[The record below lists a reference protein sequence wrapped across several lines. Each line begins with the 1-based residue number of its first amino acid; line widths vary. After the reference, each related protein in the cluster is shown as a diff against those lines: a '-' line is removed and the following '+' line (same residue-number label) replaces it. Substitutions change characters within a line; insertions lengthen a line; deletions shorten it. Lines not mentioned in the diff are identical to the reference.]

1 MTEQVTKRKPGRPPK
16 GKRGNFTFRV
26 TERLREQ
33 LISEAE
39 ASGLSVS
46 EEIERRLDQSFNGA
60 PIRDLFGGSHTNAL
74 ILTIAAAIQM
84 VEIESGKKWI
94 EDHDTNLAMR
104 AAVIGV
110 MDLLNNAPAENVGR
124 VEDSKFGALLNFLK
138 PHQSGARAA
147 VDAVKTTRK
156 AQRRLDHP
164 DLTKGP
170 KS

>member
-1 MTEQVTKRKPGRPPK
+1 VTEEETRRKPGRPPK

-26 TERLREQ
+26 TERLRGQ

-46 EEIERRLDQSFNGA
+46 EEIERRLDQSFNDA
-60 PIRDLFGGSHTNAL
+60 AIRDLLGGAHTNAL

-94 EDHDTNLAMR
+94 EDYDTNLAMR
-104 AAVIGV
+104 AAVNGV
-110 MDLLNNAPAENVGR
+110 MELLNTPPANAQPVS
-124 VEDSKFGALLNFLK
+124 DSLFGGLLNFLK
-138 PHQSGARAA
+138 PNQAGTRAA
-147 VDAVKTTRK
+147 KSAVATTRK
-156 AQRRLDHP
+156 AQRRHDHP
-164 DLTKGP
+164 DVTKEP

>member
-1 MTEQVTKRKPGRPPK
+1 VTEQETKRKPGRPPK

-46 EEIERRLDQSFNGA
+46 EEIERRLDQSFNDA
-60 PIRDLFGGSHTNAL
+60 PIRDLLGGSHTNAL

-104 AAVIGV
+104 AAVNGV
-110 MDLLNNAPAENVGR
+110 MELLNTPPRKCPACFGLKVWSTLKFPETTPLRRSRRRGR
-124 VEDSKFGALLNFLK
+124 RDEDSKGAT
-138 PHQSGARAA
+138 S
-147 VDAVKTTRK
+147 
-156 AQRRLDHP
+156 
-164 DLTKGP
+164 
-170 KS
+170 S

>member
-1 MTEQVTKRKPGRPPK
+1 VTEQETKRKPGRPPK

-26 TERLREQ
+26 TEKLRSQ

-46 EEIERRLDQSFNGA
+46 EEIERRLDQSFNDA
-60 PIRDLFGGSHTNAL
+60 AIRDLLGGSHTNAL
-74 ILTIAAAIQM
+74 ILTIAAAIQV

-104 AAVIGV
+104 AAVNGV
-110 MDLLNNAPAENVGR
+110 MELLNTPPENAEHVS
-124 VEDSKFGALLNFLK
+124 DSLAGGLLNFLK
-138 PHQSGARAA
+138 PNLAGTRAA
-147 VDAVKTTRK
+147 KNAVATTRR
-156 AQRRLDHP
+156 AQRRRDHP
-164 DLTKGP
+164 DVTKEP

>member
-1 MTEQVTKRKPGRPPK
+1 MTEEETRRKPGRPPK

-46 EEIERRLDQSFNGA
+46 EEIERRLDQSFNDA
-60 PIRDLFGGSHTNAL
+60 PIRDLLGGSHTNTL

-110 MDLLNNAPAENVGR
+110 MELLNTPLENAGHAEG
-124 VEDSKFGALLNFLK
+124 SKFGALLNFLK
-138 PHQSGARAA
+138 PHHSGARAA
-147 VDAVKTTRK
+147 ADAVTRTRK
-156 AQRRLDHP
+156 AQRRHDHP
-164 DLTKGP
+164 DVTKEP

>member
-1 MTEQVTKRKPGRPPK
+1 VTEQETKRKPGRPPK

-33 LISEAE
+33 LINEAE

-46 EEIERRLDQSFNGA
+46 EEIERRLDQSFNEA
-60 PIRDLFGGSHTNAL
+60 PIRDLLGGSHTNAL

-104 AAVIGV
+104 AAVNGV
-110 MDLLNNAPAENVGR
+110 MELLNRPPETAEHAEG
-124 VEDSKFGALLNFLK
+124 SKFGALLNFLK
-138 PHQSGARAA
+138 PQQSGARAA

-156 AQRRLDHP
+156 AQHRHDNP
-164 DLTKGP
+164 EVTKEP

>member
-1 MTEQVTKRKPGRPPK
+1 VTEQVTKRKPGRPPK

-46 EEIERRLDQSFNGA
+46 EEIERRLDQSFNDA
-60 PIRDLFGGSHTNAL
+60 PTQDLFGGSHTNAL

-84 VEIESGKKWI
+84 VETQTGKKWI

-110 MDLLNNAPAENVGR
+110 MDLLNTPPENAGH
-124 VEDSKFGALLNFLK
+124 VEGSKFGALLDFLK
-138 PHQSGARAA
+138 PRQSGARAA

-156 AQRRLDHP
+156 AQRRHDDLDV
-164 DLTKGP
+164 TKEP

>member
-1 MTEQVTKRKPGRPPK
+1 VTEQETKRKPGRPPK

-26 TERLREQ
+26 TERLRGQ

-46 EEIERRLDQSFNGA
+46 EEIERRLDQSFNDVA
-60 PIRDLFGGSHTNAL
+60 IQDLLGGSHTNAL

-94 EDHDTNLAMR
+94 EDYDTNLAMR
-104 AAVIGV
+104 AAVKGV
-110 MDLLNNAPAENVGR
+110 MELLNTPPVNAGPVS
-124 VEDSKFGALLNFLK
+124 DTLFGGILSLLK
-138 PHQSGARAA
+138 PSQIGIKAA
-147 VDAVKTTRK
+147 KSAVATTRK
-156 AQRRLDHP
+156 AQRRHEHP
-164 DLTKGP
+164 DVTEEP